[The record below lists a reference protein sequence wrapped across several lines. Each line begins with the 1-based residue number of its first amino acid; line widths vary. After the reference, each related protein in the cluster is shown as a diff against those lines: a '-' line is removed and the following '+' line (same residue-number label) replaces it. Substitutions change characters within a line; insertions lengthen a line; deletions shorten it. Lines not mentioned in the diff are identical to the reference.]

1 MSNNKQT
8 AKEEL
13 LEKIEFNK
21 QPNLLDAM
29 GATKD
34 WEKEW
39 QSMPE
44 FVMGNTEPFQRITIS
59 FQSQEDVKQFAELI
73 GQTITSKTAS
83 LWYPQQEGY
92 VAPKNFLYVDQK
104 K

>member
-44 FVMGNTEPFQRITIS
+44 FVMGNTEPFQ
-59 FQSQEDVKQFAELI
+59 SQEDVKQFAELI

>member
-13 LEKIEFNK
+13 LEKIEFNE

-44 FVMGNTEPFQRITIS
+44 FVMGNTEPFQKIIIS

-73 GQTITSKTAS
+73 EQTITSKTDS